1 MVDVVGRR
9 VALRKA
15 GAGMVGLCPFHKE
28 RSPSFSVSPARN
40 TYHCFGCGAH
50 GNALGFLVEH
60 DGLPFRQAV
69 RELAQEVGLALPPE
83 LQEGGKAAI
92 DTAPLYA
99 AMDLAQKFFAHCLR
113 ETAAAREYLKKD
125 RGLEPRMLKRYLIGY
140 APQEWRGLKEAFADY
155 ERNDAIVAAGLV
167 REKTPE
173 GGGNGRA
180 NRYDTFRGRITFG
193 VRDTRGRIVAFGG
206 RSLGGDDGPKYLNS
220 PESPIFDKSGSLF
233 GLFEAREAIRER
245 KEALV
250 VEGYLDVVMLAQHG
264 VENAVASMGT
274 AFTRWHLERLLTQTS
289 RVVFCF
295 DGDAAGQAAAA
306 KALEMCASLIEDE
319 HDFRFVVLPDGLD
332 PDDYVRARG
341 GQALRDLVA
350 QAPGFTQFLISVTQA
365 RHGIEHGQA
374 GASAAEAR
382 ARFAADAAAVAR
394 KISYGS
400 RLRSIVLE
408 HIEQESRMPGAA
420 LQAMRH
426 KQSTAASVSA
436 SLWSRLCACAKAAPL
451 AALEV
456 RDDVLELLD
465 AKDPDERALAAVLS
479 GIDSLAE
486 RPDPATPE
494 SLMARDTLRAAV
506 DLIFEHRHKQVR
518 EELDRQLR
526 AGEISDAQYLQA
538 RQELDRANA
547 APAASENSEEAR

>member
-1 MVDVVGRR
+1 VVDVVGRR

-83 LQEGGKAAI
+83 LQDGGKAAI

-113 ETAAAREYLKKD
+113 ETAPAREYLKS

-206 RSLGGDDGPKYLNS
+206 RALGGDDGPKYLNS

-350 QAPGFTQFLISVTQA
+350 QAPGFTQFLISVMQA

-394 KISYGS
+394 RISYGS

-408 HIEQESRMPGAA
+408 HIEQESRIPGAS
-420 LQAMRH
+420 LQAIRH
-426 KQSTAASVSA
+426 QQSA
-436 SLWSRLCACAKAAPL
+436 SSAAATSLWARLSACAKAAPG
-451 AALEV
+451 AALDV
-456 RDDVLELLD
+456 RGDVLELLD
-465 AKDPDERALAAVLS
+465 PEDPQEQALADVLAGLDGMADRAV
-479 GIDSLAE
+479 
-486 RPDPATPE
+486 PAAPE

-506 DLIFEHRHKQVR
+506 DLIFEHRHRQVR

-538 RQELDRANA
+538 RQELGRANA
-547 APAASENSEEAR
+547 ASAALGNGEEPR